1 MNPRITAVIWGLF
14 VICAQIAL
22 PLALRDRL
30 PDPLAT
36 RWELG
41 GLASRSMSLTT
52 YIVVMFLVWAVL
64 WLVAL
69 AAAERAT
76 ARRQSRTVW
85 WGGLFGLGALALGVN
100 VTTVLANLDA
110 PDWAAARL
118 PGWQVLAVIAAGT
131 GLAVLAGYLR
141 RGAPDADFARRIPPL
156 LRLGAGRRTVWVG
169 HVANRWLALLP
180 FAALAAALVLG
191 LLYVTGLV
199 SGVTATS
206 VLPGLVLVLAAGV
219 LTSSVSVQVGDGRM
233 AVQFGPLGWPAR
245 RIPLSQIESAWSE
258 TRHPAEVGGWGIR
271 GLPGSSTIML
281 RGGECLVIRYRS
293 GGRLAISID
302 DAERGAS
309 LINALIAERVEQ

>member
-14 VICAQIAL
+14 VLAAQIAL
-22 PLALRDRL
+22 PLAMRDRL
-30 PDPLAT
+30 PDPLAI

-41 GLASRSMSLTT
+41 GPAIRSMSLTT
-52 YIVVMFLVWAVL
+52 YIVVMFLTWAVL

-85 WGGLFGLGALALGVN
+85 WGGLFGMGALALGVN

-110 PDWAAARL
+110 PDWAATRL
-118 PGWQVLAVIAAGT
+118 PGWQVLGVIVGGT

-141 RGAPDADFARRIPPL
+141 RGAPDADFARRTPPL

-180 FAALAAALVLG
+180 VAALAAALILG
-191 LLYVTGLV
+191 LLYVTGLM

-219 LTSSVSVQVGDGRM
+219 LTSSVSVQVGDGRV
-233 AVQFGPLGWPAR
+233 AIQFGPLGWPAR
-245 RIPLSQIESAWSE
+245 RIPLSRIESAWSE

-281 RGGECLVIRYRS
+281 RGGECLVLRYRS